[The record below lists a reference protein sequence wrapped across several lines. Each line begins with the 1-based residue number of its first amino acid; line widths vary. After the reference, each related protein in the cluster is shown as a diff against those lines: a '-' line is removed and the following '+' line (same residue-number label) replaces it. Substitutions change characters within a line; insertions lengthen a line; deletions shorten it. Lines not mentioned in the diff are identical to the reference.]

1 LRSRFTLIA
10 AALLGALA
18 LIGSAAPAGAA
29 PEDPSR
35 YVLQW
40 GSFGDGPTES
50 VFNTP
55 RGISV
60 AANGDVYVADTQNNR
75 IQRFS
80 ATGNFELAFGGP
92 GSGNSQFNNP
102 RGVEVDAAGNVYVLD
117 TGNDRIQK
125 FNADGLYI
133 TTFGGFGSGNGQFD
147 NPSGIGFALNGD
159 LYVADTD
166 NDRIQRF
173 TSGGTFVSEFGSQGA
188 GDLEFNDPWGVAVD
202 STGRV
207 FVADTGNNR
216 IVVLQDDSAEAPPVV
231 PPVTALSTFGAVG
244 TADGLFNSPRGVQVD
259 STDRVWVAD
268 TINHRIQVFAE
279 DPGSP
284 DDYLFQSRTGG
295 NGIGNGQFDQPNDL
309 GLITNDTL
317 VQAYVIDTLNER
329 VQKLGPLVDFD
340 DVTSSNVF
348 YDDIS
353 WIAAGGYATGYNTAD
368 PSIDPP
374 PPPGTYYRPSSPL
387 TRQAMSA
394 FLFRLAGSP
403 PGPFPDPG
411 FDDVSVTHPFYI
423 PISWL
428 ATTGITT
435 GYDNNTF
442 RPAATITRQA
452 MAAFMFRYRASPSG
466 SFPNPGFSDVTSGNA
481 FYTEISWAADVGV
494 VDGYVDNTY
503 RPSNPVTRQAMAS
516 FLFGLSELGVP
527 VV

>member
-1 LRSRFTLIA
+1 VKTRLTLIVA
-10 AALLGALA
+10 IVGAVALLGTT
-18 LIGSAAPAGAA
+18 SPAGAA
-29 PEDPSR
+29 PEDPSV

-40 GSFGDGPTES
+40 GSFGDAPTDG
-50 VFNTP
+50 VFDTA
-55 RGISV
+55 RGIAVGPS
-60 AANGDVYVADTQNNR
+60 GDVYVADTGNNR
-75 IQRFS
+75 VERFS

-102 RGVEVDAAGNVYVLD
+102 RGVAVDPTGNVYVLD
-117 TGNDRIQK
+117 TGNDRVQK

-133 TTFGGFGSGNGQFD
+133 TTFGGFGTENGQFD

-159 LYVADTD
+159 IFVADTD

-173 TSGGTFVSEFGSQGA
+173 TSGGTFISKFGAQGDGA
-188 GDLEFNDPWGVAVD
+188 LQFNDPWGVAVD
-202 STGRV
+202 STGRI

-216 IVVLQDDSAEAPPVV
+216 VVVFEEGATPVLPP
-231 PPVTALSTFGAVG
+231 TQLSTFGAVG
-244 TADGLFNSPRGVQVD
+244 TAPGLFNSPRAIEVD
-259 STDRVWVAD
+259 SLDRPWVAD
-268 TINHRIQVFAE
+268 TINHRIQVFVE
-279 DPGSP
+279 DAMNP
-284 DDYLFQSRTGG
+284 DEYVFQSETGG
-295 NGIGNGQFDQPNDL
+295 NGTGNGQFDQPNDL
-309 GLITNDTL
+309 ALVTHDTL
-317 VQAYVIDTLNER
+317 VQAYVIDTNNSR
-329 VQKLGPLVDFD
+329 VQKLGPVVDYD
-340 DVTSSNVF
+340 DVTPSNVF
-348 YDDIS
+348 YDDIT
-353 WIAAGGYATGYNTAD
+353 WITAGGYATGYGTAD

-411 FDDVSVTHPFYI
+411 FDDVTVTHPFYI

-428 ATTGITT
+428 ATTGVTT
-435 GYDNNTF
+435 GYENNTF

-452 MAAFMFRYRASPSG
+452 MAAFMYRYRAQPPG
-466 SFPNPGFSDVTSGNA
+466 PFPDPDYRDVSTRNA
-481 FYTEISWAADVGV
+481 FFQEIAWATDAGV
-494 VDGYVDNTY
+494 VTGYVDDTY